1 MTRVTNLLL
10 AVEGESRALAQITE
24 SPSQVIVRL
33 IPYGAEHVSIH
44 ARSSGLLK
52 TYSMSDK
59 PPSTWDEARIAAARA
74 IGYRDPEKH
83 GKYADHRP
91 LVEPYLFAL
100 GDHLVGRRVDFAS
113 LSTKLRYQR
122 HALTARLPYD
132 PAMIELYF
140 RQDRA
145 ASPLAAHLFEVETA
159 LGWLY
164 VASRPS
170 P

>member
-1 MTRVTNLLL
+1 MTKLTNLLL
-10 AVEGESRALAQITE
+10 TNEGDSGALAQISE
-24 SPSQVIVRL
+24 SRSQVVVRL

-44 ARSSGLLK
+44 AGSSGLLK

-59 PPSTWDEARIAAARA
+59 PPSTWDAARVA
-74 IGYRDPEKH
+74 TARAMGYRDPEKH
-83 GKYADHRP
+83 GAYADHRP
-91 LVEPYLFAL
+91 LVEPYPFAL

-113 LSTKLRYQR
+113 LSTKLKYHR
-122 HALTARLPYD
+122 HALTAGLPYD
-132 PAMIELYF
+132 PVMIELYF

-145 ASPLAAHLFEVETA
+145 PSPLVNHLFEVETA

-164 VASRPS
+164 VTSRPT